1 MITQVFI
8 KDFFLL
14 CYFKNMTSVQENKS
28 NNAFEGEKGT
38 SETMLVFR
46 VLLEATC
53 HAPIKEPIF
62 FAESVLQS
70 SMKYS

>member
-1 MITQVFI
+1 
-8 KDFFLL
+8 
-14 CYFKNMTSVQENKS
+14 MTSVQENKS